1 MSPNPVS
8 DRLDQVAQAIAAR
21 VVTLVVDALDLD
33 ALLGRIDVD
42 AVVNRVDVEQ
52 IVSRVDVDGVVQRV
66 DVDAIARR
74 IDVNQLVK
82 GVDIDALVSQTELG
96 SIIAKSST
104 TILSEVLDVLRS
116 QGVGLDDF
124 FARWTNRL
132 LRRCAEDLPVGPRR
146 LVRPSQQP
154 EDQCS

>member
-1 MSPNPVS
+1 MSPNSVS

-33 ALLGRIDVD
+33 ALFRRIDVD
-42 AVVNRVDVEQ
+42 AVVNRVDVER
-52 IVSRVDVDGVVQRV
+52 IVNRVDVDGVVQRV

-96 SIIAKSST
+96 SIIAKSSA
-104 TILSEVLDVLRS
+104 TIVSEVLDVLRS

-124 FARWTNRL
+124 LARWTNRL
-132 LRRCAEDLPVGPRR
+132 LRRRAEALPVGQGR
-146 LVRPSQQP
+146 
-154 EDQCS
+154 

>member
-1 MSPNPVS
+1 MSPNPVG

-33 ALLGRIDVD
+33 ALLRRIDVD
-42 AVVNRVDVEQ
+42 AVVNRIDVEQ

-116 QGVGLDDF
+116 QGVGVDDF
-124 FARWTNRL
+124 LARWTNRL
-132 LRRCAEDLPVGPRR
+132 LRRGAEDLPVGPRR
-146 LVRPSQQP
+146 LVRPSQQA
-154 EDQCS
+154 EDQRS

>member
-8 DRLDQVAQAIAAR
+8 DRLDQMAQVIAAR

-33 ALLGRIDVD
+33 ALLRRIDVD

-52 IVSRVDVDGVVQRV
+52 VVSRVDVDGLVQQV

-74 IDVNQLVK
+74 IDLNQLVK
-82 GVDIDALVSQTELG
+82 DIDIDALVSQTELG
-96 SIIAKSST
+96 AIIAKSST
-104 TILSEVLDVLRS
+104 SILSEVLDAFRS

-124 FARWTNRL
+124 LARWTNRL
-132 LRRCAEDLPVGPRR
+132 LRRRAEDLPVGPRR
-146 LVRPSQQP
+146 LVRPSPQL
-154 EDQCS
+154 EDPCS